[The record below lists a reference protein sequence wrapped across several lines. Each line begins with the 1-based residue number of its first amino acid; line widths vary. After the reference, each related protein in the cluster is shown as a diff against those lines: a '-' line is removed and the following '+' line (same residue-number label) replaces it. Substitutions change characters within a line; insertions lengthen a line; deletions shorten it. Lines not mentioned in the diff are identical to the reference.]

1 MKTALIIDS
10 NNVYLEINKKFP
22 GQVLSY
28 TNLLESLESQEYNLL
43 HKVAYGRQPEEKVRG
58 FATMM
63 KKNGFEIFFGNT
75 PHNIQMALKVADLIH
90 TAKIECLILGTN
102 YFEAGRILQYARS
115 QGVQTK
121 CLGVNIPE
129 FFAGFCDVWE
139 MDEAYFQEKKAPVI
153 NTETGS
159 DETAAAA

>member
-10 NNVYLEINKKFP
+10 NNVYLEVSKKYP
-22 GQVLSY
+22 GRVLSY
-28 TNLLESLESQEYNLL
+28 TNLLDTLTKDGYNLL
-43 HKVAYGRQPEEKVRG
+43 HRVAYGRQPEEKVRG

-75 PHNIQMALKVADLIH
+75 PHNIQMALKVAELIH
-90 TAKIECLILGTN
+90 IAKIECLILGTN

-121 CLGVNIPE
+121 CLGVNVPE
-129 FFAGFCDVWE
+129 FFASFCDVWE
-139 MDEAYFQEKKAPVI
+139 MDDAYFQEKKVI
-153 NTETGS
+153 PPEVSTGEVS
-159 DETAAAA
+159 EAA